1 MNRFLELAYQVRI
14 PMIRDGIGGGCLT
27 TDCESYPPFPY
38 VFERHS
44 SRPIPGQLLI
54 AAKTRMTRIVFSN
67 LETMF
72 FPIS

>member
-1 MNRFLELAYQVRI
+1 
-14 PMIRDGIGGGCLT
+14 MIRDGIGGGCLT

-44 SRPIPGQLLI
+44 SRRQLLI